1 MNWVDSKPSKNFIDE
16 GVYLLGFPFDGTASY
31 RKGAKLGPREIREN
45 SDGIESYSPY
55 LHRDTTELVG
65 FFDMG
70 ELSVGNSGDVEQSW
84 NHANEDFQ
92 EKVSKF
98 EKTKHRLITIGGDH
112 SISYAPIKFH
122 LEQYEDLVLLHLDAH
137 ADLRDGY
144 QGYHFSH
151 ASIIRRSLDH
161 FKAGHQLIQYGI
173 RSGTKDE
180 FVEMKKRE
188 SRCES
193 LKELI
198 EKLESID
205 SNRPIYLTFDLDF
218 FDPGYFPGTGTPEPG
233 GEDFH
238 AFVRINKVLAKK
250 NLIGADVVE
259 LAPELDSS
267 GVSTVLACKVIR
279 ELALAMGR
287 CHE

>member
-1 MNWVDSKPSKNFIDE
+1 M
-16 GVYLLGFPFDGTASY
+16 
-31 RKGAKLGPREIREN
+31 REN

-55 LHRDTTELVG
+55 LHKDTADLNG

-70 ELSVGNSGDVEQSW
+70 ELQVGDSQDVESNW
-84 NHANEDFQ
+84 RIANEDFQ
-92 EKVSKF
+92 SRVEKFDLNSHK
-98 EKTKHRLITIGGDH
+98 LITIGGDH
-112 SISYAPIKFH
+112 SISYAPIRFH
-122 LEQYEDLVLLHLDAH
+122 LEKYPNLVLLHLDAH

-161 FKAGHQLIQYGI
+161 FTDTHELVQYGI
-173 RSGTKDE
+173 RSGTKEE
-180 FVEMKKRE
+180 FEEMKKRG

-193 LKELI
+193 LNALI
-198 EKLESID
+198 DKLEIID
-205 SNRPIYLTFDLDF
+205 DNRPIYLTFDLDF

-238 AFVRINKVLAKK
+238 AFIRINKVLAKK

-267 GVSTVLACKVIR
+267 GVSTVLGCKVVR
-279 ELALAMGR
+279 ELALAMG
-287 CHE
+287 EINE